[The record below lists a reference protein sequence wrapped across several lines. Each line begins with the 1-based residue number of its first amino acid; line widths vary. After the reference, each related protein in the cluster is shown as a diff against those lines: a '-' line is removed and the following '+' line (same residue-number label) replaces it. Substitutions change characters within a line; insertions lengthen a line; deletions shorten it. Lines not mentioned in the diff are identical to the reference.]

1 MDVYKKSLELHK
13 ELNGKISIENK
24 AKIDSKEN
32 LSLLYSPGVAQP
44 CLEIEND
51 PFLAYDYTIKSNT
64 IAVVSDGSAV
74 LGIGNIKG
82 LASIPVM
89 EGKAALFKEFANIN
103 AFPIC
108 LDTQNDEEIINTV
121 VNIAPVF
128 GGINLEDIKAPR
140 CFYIEEEL
148 KKRLDIPVFHD
159 DQHGTAIVTLAGLIN
174 ALKVVNKKKED
185 VIIVVNGLGS
195 AGFAIIKLLINY
207 GFKNFRLCGREGLLY
222 DNVLTPANID
232 TIVDDIALLKKSN
245 KEFPTLQQAI
255 INSDIFIGVSGP
267 DILTKEDI
275 KSMNNDPIIFAL
287 ANPNPEIKYEL
298 AIEAGV
304 KVIAT
309 GRSDYPNQVNN
320 VLVFPGVFKG
330 ALEVRASEIN
340 LEMKLAAVNALASI
354 VSDEELDPLY
364 IIPNPFDSRVVERV
378 SQAVKKAAIDTKVAR
393 I

>member
-44 CLEIEND
+44 CLEIEKD
-51 PFLAYDYTIKSNT
+51 PSIAYDYTIKSNT

-304 KVIAT
+304 KVMAT

>member
-13 ELNGKISIENK
+13 QLKGKISIENK
-24 AKIDSKEN
+24 AKIDSKET

-44 CLEIEND
+44 CLDIEKE
-51 PFLAYDYTIKSNT
+51 PSLAYDYTIKNNT

-74 LGIGNIKG
+74 LGLGNIKA

-89 EGKAALFKEFANIN
+89 EGKAALFKEFANID

-108 LDTQNDEEIINTV
+108 LDTQDDEEIINTV

-174 ALKVVNKKKED
+174 ALKVVNKKKDD
-185 VIIVVNGLGS
+185 VIVVVNGLGS

-207 GFKNFRLCGREGLLY
+207 GFKNFRLCGREGLIYKGVL
-222 DNVLTPANID
+222 DNNDID
-232 TIVDDIALLKKSN
+232 TIVDRVGKLKQSGQT
-245 KEFPTLQQAI
+245 FPTLKDAMK
-255 INSDIFIGVSGP
+255 NSDIFIGVSGP
-267 DILTKEDI
+267 DILSKEDI
-275 KSMNNDPIIFAL
+275 KSMNTDPIIFAL

-304 KVIAT
+304 KVMAT

-330 ALEVRASEIN
+330 ALQVRASEIN
-340 LEMKLAAVNALASI
+340 LEMKLAAVEALASI
-354 VSDEELDPLY
+354 IEEDELTPTY
-364 IIPNPFDSRVVERV
+364 IIPNPFDERVVEKV
-378 SQAVKKAAIDTKVAR
+378 YQAVKQAAIDTKVAR

>member
-44 CLEIEND
+44 CLEIEKD
-51 PFLAYDYTIKSNT
+51 PSLAYDYTIKSNT

-304 KVIAT
+304 KVMAT

>member
-44 CLEIEND
+44 CLEIEKD
-51 PFLAYDYTIKSNT
+51 PSLAYEYTIKSNT

-207 GFKNFRLCGREGLLY
+207 GFKNFKLCGREGLLY

-232 TIVDDIALLKKSN
+232 SIVDDIALLKKSN
-245 KEFPTLQQAI
+245 KEFPTLQQAM

-267 DILTKEDI
+267 DILSKDDI

-304 KVIAT
+304 KVMAT